1 MNRLNIYTMKE
12 NNPPQGQQLSIELG
26 EKEAEGIYSNLA
38 IITHSPA
45 EFIIDFTRIVPG
57 VPKAKVYSR
66 IITTPQHAKML
77 LKALAENIEKFEA
90 NFGEIKIDNQQSQNF
105 GFIPNSKDEKV
116 N

>member
-1 MNRLNIYTMKE
+1 METNKQ
-12 NNPPQGQQLSIELG
+12 PQGQQINIELG

-38 IITHSPA
+38 IISHSPA

-57 VPKAKVYSR
+57 VPKAKVHAR

-77 LKALAENIEKFEA
+77 MKALKDNIDKYEAKFGNINVDSA
-90 NFGEIKIDNQQSQNF
+90 PNQHF
-105 GFIPNSKDEKV
+105 GFVPPKSDEKV